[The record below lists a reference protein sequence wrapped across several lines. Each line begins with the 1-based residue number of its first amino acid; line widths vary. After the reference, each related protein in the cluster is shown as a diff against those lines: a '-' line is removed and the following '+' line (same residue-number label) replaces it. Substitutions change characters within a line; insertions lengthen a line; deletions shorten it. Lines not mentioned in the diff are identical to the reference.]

1 LAVQFRSALVVVAL
15 LCCSLVR
22 AQDGAAAT
30 SAEPVSPGIAAA
42 RQLGQAFAEVARKVT
57 PAVVNISSTRV
68 EGGRRIPMSP
78 LFREFFGDDLVEP
91 TREVQSLGSGVIV
104 RPDGYIVTN
113 CHVIQGAQE
122 IKVKL
127 SDERE
132 FDARLVGQDPYTDL
146 AVVRIDATGLPI
158 LPFGKSDELQVGE
171 WVVAVGSPLGLSGTV
186 TAGIVSAKG
195 RKNVGILDDEDFIQ
209 TDAAIN
215 PGNSGGALVNLDGKL
230 VGINT
235 AIASEGG
242 GYDGVCFATP
252 SAVVWPVADALIRD
266 GRIRRPWLG
275 IIARDLDARLAQR
288 LGCPDNS
295 GALISNMVRN
305 APAHRGKLLPGD
317 VVVMFGDSAVKS
329 RADLQR
335 LIRNTAVGTATTVT
349 IYRQGEKQQVSI
361 TVGERPS
368 SVETKGML

>member
-1 LAVQFRSALVVVAL
+1 VLLGFCAL
-15 LCCSLVR
+15 LL
-22 AQDGAAAT
+22 AAALQADPT
-30 SAEPVSPGIAAA
+30 SAVPSSPAESPAITSA
-42 RQLGQAFAEVARKVT
+42 RELSRAFVEVAKKVT

-68 EGGRRIPMSP
+68 EGGRRIPLSP
-78 LFREFFGDDLVEP
+78 LFREFFGSDLVEP
-91 TREVQSLGSGVIV
+91 PRQVESLGSGVIV

-127 SDERE
+127 SDDRE
-132 FDARLVGQDPYTDL
+132 FDAQVVGLDPYTDL
-146 AVVRIDATGLPI
+146 AVVHIDATGLPI
-158 LPFGKSDELQVGE
+158 LPFGKSDDLQVGE
-171 WVVAVGSPLGLSGTV
+171 WVIAVGSPLGLSGTV

-195 RKNVGILDDEDFIQ
+195 RKNVGILDYEDFIQ

-215 PGNSGGALVNLDGKL
+215 PGNSGGALVNLDGQL

-252 SAVVWPVADALIRD
+252 SAVVWPVVDALIRD

-275 IIARDLDARLAQR
+275 VIARDLDVRTAER
-288 LGCPDNS
+288 LGCPDTK
-295 GALISNMVRN
+295 GALIANMVRN
-305 APAHRGKLLPGD
+305 GPAHRGKLLAGD
-317 VVVMFGDSAVKS
+317 VVVMFGDQPVKS

-335 LIRNTAVGTATTVT
+335 LIQSCTVGATVT
-349 IYRQGEKQQVSI
+349 VTVLRQGQPLQLSL

-368 SVETKGML
+368 TVETKGIL